1 MGVISV
7 GKTVLSSNR
16 VLLWTNSSPTAQFAP
31 QTVNLDLSKYNFV
44 EIFFRS
50 YTGWSY
56 SIMPGL
62 VYPIGEKCM
71 VNGNFGSSAEESGSI
86 FGWERSFETKTTG
99 IVFANA
105 AGCPD
110 NGAHAVRNDMAIP
123 LKIYG
128 VKY

>member
-71 VNGNFGSSAEESGSI
+71 VNGNFGSSAEESEA
-86 FGWERSFETKTTG
+86 WEAG
-99 IVFANA
+99 FARHHVHA
-105 AGCPD
+105 AG
-110 NGAHAVRNDMAIP
+110 A
-123 LKIYG
+123 
-128 VKY
+128 